1 MDALLPQAYLI
12 GLVVIL
18 GVAAVVVARQVW
30 RVRSDEVTLAKLE
43 QQGSGEPASAAT
55 LYELGSAQLRKRLYG
70 QATDSL
76 KQALKRA
83 QAEGEPGEALALI
96 ENGLGFAL
104 AAQGNVKAAIPH
116 YRKALQA
123 KADYPVA
130 LNNLAFALGDRRA
143 TSHGGHFRQ
152 AVDSELGHRQIE
164 PCPLHEAK
172 ALDPGPWPDELRF
185 DQREVAADDQE

>member
-18 GVAAVVVARQVW
+18 SVAAVAVGRQVW
-30 RVRSDEVTLAKLE
+30 RVRRDEVSLAKLE
-43 QQGSGEPASAAT
+43 QQGSGKNGSVAD

-70 QATDSL
+70 QATDTL

-83 QAEGEPGEALALI
+83 QSEAEPAEAVALL
-96 ENGLGFAL
+96 ENALGFAL
-104 AAQGNVKAAIPH
+104 AAQNNYKAAIPH

-130 LNNLAFALGDRRA
+130 LNNLAFALEKQLKTDEAREVYE
-143 TSHGGHFRQ
+143 Q
-152 AVDSELGHRQIE
+152 ALN
-164 PCPLHEAK
+164 
-172 ALDPGPWPDELRF
+172 LDPNNKTARKRLNLLEGRS
-185 DQREVAADDQE
+185 RAA

>member
-1 MDALLPQAYLI
+1 M
-12 GLVVIL
+12 
-18 GVAAVVVARQVW
+18 
-30 RVRSDEVTLAKLE
+30 RSDEVTLAKLE

-130 LNNLAFALGDRRA
+130 LNNLAFALEKQFKLD
-143 TSHGGHFRQ
+143 
-152 AVDSELGHRQIE
+152 
-164 PCPLHEAK
+164 EAQETYEK
-172 ALDPGPWPDELRF
+172 ALSLDPSNKTARKRLAVLVRKT
-185 DQREVAADDQE
+185 AA

>member
-30 RVRSDEVTLAKLE
+30 RVRRDEGTLAKLE
-43 QQGSGEPASAAT
+43 QQGLGEPATAAT

-83 QAEGEPGEALALI
+83 QVENEPGEALALI

-130 LNNLAFALGDRRA
+130 LNNLAFALEKQFKLD
-143 TSHGGHFRQ
+143 
-152 AVDSELGHRQIE
+152 
-164 PCPLHEAK
+164 EAQETYEK
-172 ALDPGPWPDELRF
+172 ALSLDPSNKTARKRLAMLIRKT
-185 DQREVAADDQE
+185 AA